1 MQDKMNQGHVTR
13 SLVLCLIFFDFFKQ
27 GKDLK
32 ASFLPRTSHY
42 CTPPANTLLASG
54 HFVNVKLAVLI
65 PTTGILL
72 ELCISLICFESLF
85 FCSG

>member
-1 MQDKMNQGHVTR
+1 M
-13 SLVLCLIFFDFFKQ
+13 FDFCFKQ

-32 ASFLPRTSHY
+32 ASFLPQTSHY
-42 CTPPANTLLASG
+42 CTPPADTLLASG
-54 HFVNVKLAVLI
+54 HFVKVKLAVLI